1 MYLHYMKYDPLAT
14 HSSILAWKIPWTED
28 PGGLQSMGSQRVK
41 HDLASKPPPH
51 NFSSIIEQVY
61 GETENQIQIYSNID
75 LLGYLPSPFLFWEL
89 LLPQPQICR
98 PSADLAVTL
107 YR

>member
-1 MYLHYMKYDPLAT
+1 MAA
-14 HSSILAWKIPWTED
+14 HSSILAWKIPWTEE
-28 PGGLQSMGSQRVK
+28 PEGVQSMGSQRVE

-51 NFSSIIEQVY
+51 NCSSIIEQVY
-61 GETENQIQIYSNID
+61 GETENQIQIWHSNID

-89 LLPQPQICR
+89 LLPQPQVCR